1 MKKVRV
7 LVVDDEP
14 FSLEIV
20 KMLFN
25 IHFPKFEIDTAISGE
40 IAIDL
45 CNDKIYDIILLDISM
60 PNLSGYDV
68 VK

>member
-1 MKKVRV
+1 MV

-14 FSLEIV
+14 FALEVV

-25 IHFPKFEIDTAISGE
+25 LHFPHFDIDTAISGE

-60 PNLSGYDV
+60 PILSGFDV
-68 VK
+68 A